1 MIPIQNIYYMLSYAF
16 RALRGNGYRR
26 MAAESFHNSAELC
39 AAILCRGVSAQL
51 KRGFQREYIPFTESL
66 TAVRGK
72 IDITGSLK
80 SNSML
85 RRQLVCDFNEY
96 SINTYKNRILKSTL
110 ELLLRADISKQRKHE
125 IRNLLMYFGD
135 VDTIDMHSV
144 NWHLQYYRNDEEYQ
158 MLISICYLVV
168 NGLLHSAS
176 SGSLKLA
183 EFDEPHMARLY
194 EKFILEYYR
203 TEHPELKAASS
214 QIEWALD
221 APNAHLLPQM
231 QSDIMLSRG
240 ARTLIIDAKFYNQ
253 IMSPSPYSASTLRSG
268 HLYQMFAYVKNHAAQ
283 GGDVSGL
290 LLYAKTDEQ
299 PSIDEAFNMSGNL
312 ICAKTL
318 DMNCGFTEISAQLDE
333 IVKKF
338 FM

>member
-51 KRGFQREYIPFTESL
+51 KRGFQREYIPFTEPL

-85 RRQLVCDFNEY
+85 RRQLVCDFDEY

-110 ELLLRADISKQRKHE
+110 ELLITADISKQRKHE

-168 NGLLHSAS
+168 KGLLHSAQ

-183 EFDEPHMARLY
+183 EFDEPQMARLY

-203 TEHPELKAASS
+203 K
-214 QIEWALD
+214 
-221 APNAHLLPQM
+221 
-231 QSDIMLSRG
+231 
-240 ARTLIIDAKFYNQ
+240 
-253 IMSPSPYSASTLRSG
+253 
-268 HLYQMFAYVKNHAAQ
+268 
-283 GGDVSGL
+283 
-290 LLYAKTDEQ
+290 
-299 PSIDEAFNMSGNL
+299 
-312 ICAKTL
+312 
-318 DMNCGFTEISAQLDE
+318 
-333 IVKKF
+333 
-338 FM
+338 